1 MSAPAPPTMYVTTHA
16 SGTARWAI
24 IDGVATVFTVRGDQ
38 RDLPMPPTEN
48 GVDLGECFDL
58 FPAQRELF
66 WQILAER
73 EARRPGGPTCGRISG
88 R

>member
-1 MSAPAPPTMYVTTHA
+1 MSAPPTPTMYITTHA

-24 IDGVATVFTVRGDQ
+24 IDGVATVFAVC
-38 RDLPMPPTEN
+38 DLPMPPTEN
-48 GVDLGECFDL
+48 GVDLGKCFDL

-73 EARRPGGPTCGRISG
+73 EAMRPGGPTCGRISG